1 MQRVRTT
8 RYSSKMLQPQG
19 ALWDRCSSVFCANGY
34 NRKSDSGCNDF
45 YLSQSTSNT
54 FLSHFTMQPRRVT
67 IVSSPSSSTKTLP
80 GIGIASPAS
89 RGTGPVYRIEERS
102 RTIYV
107 SSDVDPKDWDT
118 HSLNTILSLADPPDG
133 DQLSAEPVRRSRSH
147 VEREIIITP
156 EPDVPLSPHDQ
167 PASSRTSILFSRKP
181 VVKSSSAPNSTP
193 SSPTRRSPQRA
204 SRPQILFYNKEDP
217 FYGFTNFSAHPVIYK
232 GKRYPTSE
240 HLFQSFKVCIS
251 LR

>member
-1 MQRVRTT
+1 
-8 RYSSKMLQPQG
+8 
-19 ALWDRCSSVFCANGY
+19 
-34 NRKSDSGCNDF
+34 
-45 YLSQSTSNT
+45 
-54 FLSHFTMQPRRVT
+54 MQPRRVT
-67 IVSSPSSSTKTLP
+67 IVSSPPPSTKTLP
-80 GIGIASPAS
+80 GIGVASPGS

-118 HSLNTILSLADPPDG
+118 HSLNTILSLADQPDG

-156 EPDVPLSPHDQ
+156 EPDVPLSPHDA
-167 PASSRTSILFSRKP
+167 PTSSRTSILFSRKP

-204 SRPQILFYNKEDP
+204 GRPQILFYNKEDP
-217 FYGFTNFSAHPVIYK
+217 YYGFTNFSAHPVIYK

-240 HLFQSFKVCIS
+240 HLFQSFKVCIFFRYSKIMTDLACSFTTTGPTWLSIFGHALNDLVLLS
-251 LR
+251 LRLDASSQRSDPIGSK